1 MRKTDDALDEIE
13 EKREDGYE
21 KIDDKG
27 DELEQKREQRIEKS
41 RKYVHTKIV
50 SRCCKL
56 VIHLY
61 VVRST
66 SCSFAA

>member
-1 MRKTDDALDEIE
+1 MRKTDNALDEIE
-13 EKREDGYE
+13 KKSEDGYE
-21 KIDDKG
+21 EIDDER
-27 DELEQKREQRIEKS
+27 DELKQEREECIEKS
-41 RKYVHTKIV
+41 RKYVHAEIV